1 MGGAGSHEQVAAYR
15 SPLLDLPG
23 AVATDT
29 SAAAHAIDAGVAAH
43 DVDAGVAAH
52 YGDPLREQRQL
63 ANGAGLVDLS
73 HRGVIRISGA
83 DRLSWLHNLTTQS
96 VERLSPG
103 ASAQALILS
112 PQGHVEHHLQLV
124 DDGESVWIHVER
136 ADVAPLVD
144 FLTSMR
150 FMLRVE
156 VADVTADWAIVW
168 EPILSPHATL
178 LTRVD
183 PQLDEVAGRQVF
195 VPRPDLLAFV
205 TSTDRTGPPVGV
217 LALEA
222 LRVAAGRPRFGFETD
237 HRTIPHELGWIGTA
251 VQLDKGCYRGQET
264 VARVAN
270 LGRPPRRLVRLHL
283 DGSARETLP
292 ARGSEVVV
300 AAVGEEIGVIGRVT
314 TAAYHYELG
323 PIALAVVKYATPD
336 DASVLVRTGD
346 GDVPATMD
354 AVVERDSGP
363 RPGQVA
369 RAAFRTLGV
378 R

>member
-1 MGGAGSHEQVAAYR
+1 MGAAGENAREAGYR

-23 AVATDT
+23 AVATD
-29 SAAAHAIDAGVAAH
+29 AAD
-43 DVDAGVAAH
+43 DLDAGVAAH

-63 ANGAGLVDLS
+63 AIGVGFVDLS
-73 HRGVIRISGA
+73 HRSVVRITGA

-96 VERLSPG
+96 LGRLAPG
-103 ASAQALILS
+103 VGAQALILS

-124 DDGESVWIHVER
+124 DDGDAVWIHVER
-136 ADVAPLVD
+136 FDADSLVE
-144 FLTSMR
+144 FLASMR

-156 VADVTADWAIVW
+156 VADVTADWAVVW
-168 EPILSPHATL
+168 EPIRERHPTL
-178 LTRVD
+178 LSRVD
-183 PQLDEVAGRQVF
+183 PELDEVAGRQVF
-195 VPRPDLLAFV
+195 VPRTDLSPFA
-205 TSTDRTGPPVGV
+205 TSADRTGPPAGV

-222 LRVAAGRPRFGFETD
+222 LRVAAGRPRFGLETD

-264 VARVAN
+264 VARVVN

-283 DGSARETLP
+283 DGSAREVLP
-292 ARGSEVVV
+292 TRGSDVVE
-300 AAVGEEIGVIGRVT
+300 ADDTVIGRVT

-336 DASVLVRTGD
+336 DVAVLVRTGD
-346 GDVPATMD
+346 ADVPATMD

-363 RPGQVA
+363 RPGQAA

>member
-1 MGGAGSHEQVAAYR
+1 MGVNAVSVQAAGYR

-23 AVATDT
+23 AVATDAPT
-29 SAAAHAIDAGVAAH
+29 GTGPEAL
-43 DVDAGVAAH
+43 DAGVAAH

-63 ANGAGLVDLS
+63 ANGLGLVDLS
-73 HRGVIRISGA
+73 HRGVVRISGA
-83 DRLSWLHNLTTQS
+83 DRLTWLHNLTTQS
-96 VERLSPG
+96 LERLAPG
-103 ASAQALILS
+103 VGAEALILS

-124 DDGESVWIHVER
+124 DDGDAVWIHVER
-136 ADVAPLVD
+136 ADAQPLVD

-156 VADVTADWAIVW
+156 VDDATADWAVVW
-168 EPILSPHATL
+168 EPIREPHATL
-178 LTRVD
+178 LSRVE
-183 PQLDEVAGRQVF
+183 PQLDDVAGRQVF
-195 VPRPDLLAFV
+195 LPRKDLLAFA
-205 TSTDRTGPPVGV
+205 TSADRTGPPAGV

-222 LRVAAGRPRFGFETD
+222 LRVAAGRPRFGLETD

-283 DGSARETLP
+283 DGSAREVLP
-292 ARGSEVVV
+292 ATGSEVVEV
-300 AAVGEEIGVIGRVT
+300 AGDAAAIGRVT
-314 TAAYHYELG
+314 SAAYHYEFG

-336 DASVLVRTGD
+336 DVRVIVRTD
-346 GDVPATMD
+346 DADVPATMD

-363 RPGQVA
+363 RPGQAA

>member
-1 MGGAGSHEQVAAYR
+1 MGEVAEVAGESAPAVGYR

-23 AVATDT
+23 AVATDNRPT
-29 SAAAHAIDAGVAAH
+29 DTAA
-43 DVDAGVAAH
+43 DVDSGVAAH

-63 ANGAGLVDLS
+63 AAGVGFVDLS
-73 HRGVIRISGA
+73 HRGVVRISGA
-83 DRLSWLHNLTTQS
+83 DRLSWLHNLTTQTL
-96 VERLSPG
+96 ERLTAG
-103 ASAQALILS
+103 VGAQALILS

-124 DDGESVWIHVER
+124 DDGDAVWIHVER

-156 VADVTADWAIVW
+156 VDDVSAEWAVVW
-168 EPILSPHATL
+168 EPILEPHATL

-183 PQLDEVAGRQVF
+183 PQRDGVAGRQVF
-195 VPRPDLLAFV
+195 VPRKELLAFA
-205 TSTDRTGPPVGV
+205 TSADRTGAPAGV
-217 LALEA
+217 LALDA
-222 LRVAAGRPRFGFETD
+222 LRVAAGRPRFGLETD

-292 ARGSEVVV
+292 ARGSEVAEVGGG
-300 AAVGEEIGVIGRVT
+300 AAAIGRVT

-336 DASVLVRTGD
+336 DAAVVVRTGD
-346 GDVPATMD
+346 VDVPAAMD
-354 AVVERDSGP
+354 AVVERDAGP

>member
-1 MGGAGSHEQVAAYR
+1 MGAVDERGQAAAYR

-23 AVATDT
+23 AIATDT
-29 SAAAHAIDAGVAAH
+29 PSGAVHAAP
-43 DVDAGVAAH
+43 DAGVAAH

-63 ANGAGLVDLS
+63 SNGAGFVDLS
-73 HRGVIRISGA
+73 HRSVVRITGV

-96 VERLSPG
+96 LERLAPG
-103 ASAQALILS
+103 VGAQALILS

-124 DDGESVWIHVER
+124 DDGEAVWIHVER
-136 ADVAPLVD
+136 SDAQSLVD

-156 VADVTADWAIVW
+156 VDDVTADWGVIW
-168 EPILSPHATL
+168 EPSLEPHATI

-183 PQLDEVAGRQVF
+183 PQRDDVAGRQVF
-195 VPRPDLLAFV
+195 VPRTDLLAFA
-205 TSTDRTGPPVGV
+205 TSADRTGPPAGV

-222 LRVAAGRPRFGFETD
+222 LRVAAGRPRFGVETD

-283 DGSARETLP
+283 DGSAREVLP
-292 ARGSEVVV
+292 AHGSEVVQ
-300 AAVGEEIGVIGRVT
+300 AGDDADVIGRVT
-314 TAAYHYELG
+314 SAAYHYELG
-323 PIALAVVKYATPD
+323 PIALAVVKYATAD
-336 DASVLVRTGD
+336 DAAVLVRTAD
-346 GDVPATMD
+346 VDVPATMD

>member
-1 MGGAGSHEQVAAYR
+1 MGAAVESVQTAAYR

-23 AVATDT
+23 AVATDDR
-29 SAAAHAIDAGVAAH
+29 SADNAGAVRDA
-43 DVDAGVAAH
+43 DAGVAAH

-63 ANGAGLVDLS
+63 ANGAGFVDLS
-73 HRGVIRISGA
+73 HRSVVRISGA
-83 DRLSWLHNLTTQS
+83 DRLTWLHNLTTQGL
-96 VERLSPG
+96 ERLSPG
-103 ASAQALILS
+103 VGAQALILS
-112 PQGHVEHHLQLV
+112 PQGHVEHHLQLL
-124 DDGESVWIHVER
+124 DDGEAVWIHVER
-136 ADVAPLVD
+136 ADAQSLVD
-144 FLTSMR
+144 FLNSMR

-156 VADVTADWAIVW
+156 VDDVTADWAVVW
-168 EPILSPHATL
+168 EPILESHATL

-183 PQLDEVAGRQVF
+183 PERDDVSGRQVF
-195 VPRPDLLAFV
+195 LPRQDLLAFA
-205 TSTDRTGPPVGV
+205 TAADRTGPAAGV

-222 LRVAAGRPRFGFETD
+222 LRVAAGRPRFGLETD

-292 ARGSEVVV
+292 ARDSEVVQ
-300 AAVGEEIGVIGRVT
+300 VGDDAPAIGRVT

-336 DASVLVRTGD
+336 DASVLVRAGD
-346 GDVPATMD
+346 VDVPAAMD

>member
-1 MGGAGSHEQVAAYR
+1 MGAAGVSEQVAVYR

-23 AVATDT
+23 AVATD
-29 SAAAHAIDAGVAAH
+29 SAAARDA
-43 DVDAGVAAH
+43 DAGVAAH

-63 ANGAGLVDLS
+63 ANGAGFVDLS
-73 HRGVIRISGA
+73 HRSVIRISGA
-83 DRLSWLHNLTTQS
+83 DRLTWLHNLTTQGLD
-96 VERLSPG
+96 RLTPG
-103 ASAQALILS
+103 FGAQALILS

-124 DDGESVWIHVER
+124 DDGEAVWIHVER
-136 ADVAPLVD
+136 ADAQPLVD

-156 VADVTADWAIVW
+156 VDDLTTDWAVLW
-168 EPILSPHATL
+168 EPILEPHATL
-178 LTRVD
+178 LSRVD
-183 PQLDEVAGRQVF
+183 PQRDEVAGRQVF
-195 VPRPDLLAFV
+195 VPRTDILAFA
-205 TSTDRTGPPVGV
+205 TSADRTGPPAGV

-222 LRVAAGRPRFGFETD
+222 LRVAAGRPRFGLETD
-237 HRTIPHELGWIGTA
+237 HRTIPHEMGWIGTA

-270 LGRPPRRLVRLHL
+270 LGRPPRRLVRLNL

-292 ARGSEVVV
+292 AHGSEVAEVSDD
-300 AAVGEEIGVIGRVT
+300 AAVIGRVT

-336 DASVLVRTGD
+336 DEPVMVRTGD
-346 GDVPATMD
+346 VDVPATMD

>member
-1 MGGAGSHEQVAAYR
+1 MGAVDASVQITAYR
-15 SPLLDLPG
+15 SPLLDLSG
-23 AVATDT
+23 AVATD
-29 SAAAHAIDAGVAAH
+29 SAGPADSTAH
-43 DVDAGVAAH
+43 VDAGVAAH

-63 ANGAGLVDLS
+63 ANGAGFVDLS
-73 HRGVIRISGA
+73 HRSVIRIAGV

-96 VERLSPG
+96 LERLAPG
-103 ASAQALILS
+103 VGAQALILS

-124 DDGESVWIHVER
+124 DDGEAVWIHVEPTD
-136 ADVAPLVD
+136 AQSLVD

-156 VADVTADWAIVW
+156 VEDVTADWAVVW
-168 EPILSPHATL
+168 EPVLEPHATL

-183 PQLDEVAGRQVF
+183 PQTDGVAGRQVF
-195 VPRPDLLAFV
+195 VARADLSAFA
-205 TSTDRTGPPVGV
+205 TSADRTGPPAGV

-222 LRVAAGRPRFGFETD
+222 LRVAAGRPRFGLETD

-251 VQLDKGCYRGQET
+251 VKLDKGCYRGQET

-283 DGSARETLP
+283 DGSAREVLP
-292 ARGSEVVV
+292 ARGSEVVL
-300 AAVGEEIGVIGRVT
+300 AGDNADAIGVVT
-314 TAAYHYELG
+314 SAAYHYELG
-323 PIALAVVKYATPD
+323 PIALALVKYATAD
-336 DASVLVRTGD
+336 DAAVLVRTGD
-346 GDVPATMD
+346 VDVPATMD

>member
-1 MGGAGSHEQVAAYR
+1 MGAAEDGVRAYR

-29 SAAAHAIDAGVAAH
+29 PTGTAAESF
-43 DVDAGVAAH
+43 DAGVAAH

-63 ANGAGLVDLS
+63 ANGAGFVDLS
-73 HRGVIRISGA
+73 HRSVVRITGA

-96 VERLSPG
+96 LERLAPG
-103 ASAQALILS
+103 VGAQALILS

-124 DDGESVWIHVER
+124 DDGEAVWIQVER
-136 ADVAPLVD
+136 ADAQPLID

-156 VADVTADWAIVW
+156 VDDVTADWAVAW
-168 EPILSPHATL
+168 EPILEPHATL

-183 PQLDEVAGRQVF
+183 PQRDDVAGRQVF
-195 VPRPDLLAFV
+195 LPRMDLLAFG
-205 TSTDRTGPPVGV
+205 TSADRTGPPAGV

-222 LRVAAGRPRFGFETD
+222 LRVAAGRPRFGLETD

-283 DGSARETLP
+283 DGSAREVLP
-292 ARGSEVVV
+292 AAGSEVVE
-300 AAVGEEIGVIGRVT
+300 VGGDAGAIGRVT
-314 TAAYHYELG
+314 SAAYHYELG
-323 PIALAVVKYATPD
+323 PIALAVIKYATPD
-336 DASVLVRTGD
+336 DVPVMVRTD
-346 GDVPATMD
+346 DADVPATMD

-363 RPGQVA
+363 RPGQAA

>member
-1 MGGAGSHEQVAAYR
+1 MGAVGANEQAAGYR

-23 AVATDT
+23 AVATDSWSSGT
-29 SAAAHAIDAGVAAH
+29 AAAL
-43 DVDAGVAAH
+43 DVDSGVAAH

-73 HRGVIRISGA
+73 HRSVIRISGT
-83 DRLSWLHNLTTQS
+83 DRLTWLHNLTTQGL
-96 VERLSPG
+96 ERLAPG
-103 ASAQALILS
+103 VGAQALILS

-124 DDGESVWIHVER
+124 DDGEAVWIHVER
-136 ADVAPLVD
+136 DDAQPLVD

-156 VADVTADWAIVW
+156 VDNLTADWAVVW
-168 EPILSPHATL
+168 EPILEPHASL
-178 LTRVD
+178 LSRVD
-183 PQLDEVAGRQVF
+183 PQRDEVAGRQVF
-195 VPRPDLLAFV
+195 VPRNGVLAFA
-205 TSTDRTGPPVGV
+205 TAADRTGPPAGV

-292 ARGSEVVV
+292 VRGSEVAEVGDD
-300 AAVGEEIGVIGRVT
+300 AAVIGRVT

-336 DASVLVRTGD
+336 DAPVVVWTGD
-346 GDVPATMD
+346 VNVPATMD